1 MRKKRSTPQKPKV
14 TYRVNEQIRTPEVR
28 VVFSDGSQEIM
39 KTGNA
44 LKLAEQ
50 EGLDLIEVQPTAT
63 PPVCKLDNYGKLQY
77 KLDKKDKDRKKKSKP
92 TALKELRF
100 HPNTDKHDFDFKA
113 AHLEEF
119 LRKGNRVR
127 ATVVFLG
134 RSIIYKD
141 KGFELVKRL
150 TERLSNVSNREGEPK
165 FEGKRLFVYFEP
177 DKKKIEAYERQ
188 LAKMNKEIQKQLKRN
203 DHA

>member
-1 MRKKRSTPQKPKV
+1 MRKKKTAPQKQKV
-14 TYRVNEQIRTPEVR
+14 TYRVNEQIRVPEVR

-39 KTGNA
+39 KTGSA
-44 LKLAEQ
+44 LRLAEQ

-141 KGFELVKRL
+141 KGFELVERL
-150 TERLSNVSNREGEPK
+150 TERLQNVSNREGEPK

-177 DKKKIEAYERQ
+177 DKKKIDAYERQ
-188 LAKMNKEIQKQLKRN
+188 LAKSRQEENPE
-203 DHA
+203 

>member
-1 MRKKRSTPQKPKV
+1 MRKKRSAPQKPKL
-14 TYRVNEQIRTPEVR
+14 TYRVNQQINVPEVR
-28 VVFSDGSQEIM
+28 VVFNDGSQKIM
-39 KTGNA
+39 KKSEA

-50 EGLDLIEVQPTAT
+50 EGLDLIEVQPTAE

-77 KLDKKDKDRKKKSKP
+77 KLDKKEKDRKKKSKP
-92 TALKELRF
+92 TEMKELRF

-141 KGFELVKRL
+141 KGFELIERL
-150 TERLSNVSNREGEPK
+150 TERLQNVSNREGDPK
-165 FEGKRLFVYFEP
+165 FEGKRLFVFFEP
-177 DKKKIEAYERQ
+177 DKKKIEVYERQ
-188 LAKMNKEIQKQLKRN
+188 LAKQRQEEQPE
-203 DHA
+203 

>member
-1 MRKKRSTPQKPKV
+1 MRKKRSAPQKPKL
-14 TYRVNEQIRTPEVR
+14 TYRVNEQINVPEVR
-28 VVFSDGSQEIM
+28 VVFKDGSQKIM
-39 KTGNA
+39 KKGEA
-44 LKLAEQ
+44 LKMAEH
-50 EGLDLIEVQPTAT
+50 EGLDLIEVQPTAE

-77 KLDKKDKDRKKKSKP
+77 KLDKKEKDRKKKSKP
-92 TALKELRF
+92 TEMKELRF

-141 KGFELVKRL
+141 KGFELIERL
-150 TERLSNVSNREGEPK
+150 TERLQNVSNREGEPK
-165 FEGKRLFVYFEP
+165 FEGKRLFVFFEP
-177 DKKKIEAYERQ
+177 DKKKIEVYERQ
-188 LAKMNKEIQKQLKRN
+188 LAKQRQEKQPE
-203 DHA
+203 